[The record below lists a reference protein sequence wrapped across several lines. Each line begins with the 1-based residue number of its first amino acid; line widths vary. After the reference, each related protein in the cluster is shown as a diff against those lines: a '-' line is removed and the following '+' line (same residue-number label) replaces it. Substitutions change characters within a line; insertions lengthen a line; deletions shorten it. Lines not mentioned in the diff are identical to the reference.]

1 MWKNI
6 YIRRLGYT
14 FPVIWE
20 ILRAGLQVS
29 LGDFNMGRH
38 FQKRA
43 KLKVVT
49 RHYDPCVYGN
59 KGHNG
64 VQKKSTWPISLLAGR
79 PVLRTGFKITD
90 NYGAKPQSLTI
101 YRNQSHPFR
110 TYTALFRFT
119 RSSSHL
125 PRRGWGMGG
134 GGGRG
139 QRSGGL
145 RVDVIF
151 EQSLTRS

>member
-64 VQKKSTWPISLLAGR
+64 VQKIQFGPFLYVATYTCIFSPPYPCSILVGPNFTQFLFHNEEIIP
-79 PVLRTGFKITD
+79 
-90 NYGAKPQSLTI
+90 N
-101 YRNQSHPFR
+101 PFR
-110 TYTALFRFT
+110 RYQSFQTMYFPHVFVRFELSKT
-119 RSSSHL
+119 
-125 PRRGWGMGG
+125 
-134 GGGRG
+134 
-139 QRSGGL
+139 
-145 RVDVIF
+145 II
-151 EQSLTRS
+151 